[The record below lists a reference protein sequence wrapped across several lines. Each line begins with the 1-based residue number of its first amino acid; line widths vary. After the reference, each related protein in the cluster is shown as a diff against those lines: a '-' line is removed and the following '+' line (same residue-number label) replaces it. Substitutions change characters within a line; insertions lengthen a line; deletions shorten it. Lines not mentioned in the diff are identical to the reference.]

1 MIPEFDERG
10 YLPPGLHR
18 APIEEVERRFGRQSE
33 LRRVQME
40 SLHWLL
46 DLLQGKNVKRFV
58 INGSFTTEEYEP
70 NDVDCIILIDEPAS
84 ADEEMLEEA
93 LDGLP
98 FLDIQIVGQ
107 ERFRYLVETFFYTD
121 RHQTPKGM
129 IEVIL

>member
-18 APIEEVERRFGRQSE
+18 AAIEEIELRFGRQSE

-46 DLLQGKNVKRFV
+46 DILKGKNVRRFV
-58 INGSFTTEEYEP
+58 INGSFTTDEYEP
-70 NDVDCIILIDEPAS
+70 NDVDCIILIDDHTPL
-84 ADEEMLEEA
+84 DETTLKKVR
-93 LDGLP
+93 DGLP
-98 FLDIQIVGQ
+98 FLDIQIAA
-107 ERFRYLVETFFYTD
+107 RDMFDYLIETFFYTD
-121 RHQTPKGM
+121 REETPKGM